1 MYSQVKET
9 YPLGDMSL
17 VPASGSCDQT
27 HGYSQSK
34 WTAERMV
41 QQAAEAGLPTC
52 AFRLPQISGSL
63 ETGAAPDNRND
74 LLCDLLS
81 DCIKLGMVPLMFGTL
96 VNITP
101 VDVVAYLVS
110 PTASYRSSSLA
121 SEHSYLFLDHP
132 LHCSPFIRHFISSHN
147 WAYLSRPQ
155 SRIIYEFI
163 TA

>member
-1 MYSQVKET
+1 
-9 YPLGDMSL
+9 MSL
-17 VPASGSCDQT
+17 IPASGSCNQT

-101 VDVVAYLVS
+101 VDVVAFLVRHLLLQ
-110 PTASYRSSSLA
+110 ASSL
-121 SEHSYLFLDHP
+121 L
-132 LHCSPFIRHFISSHN
+132 SPMTILT
-147 WAYLSRPQ
+147 Y
-155 SRIIYEFI
+155 
-163 TA
+163 